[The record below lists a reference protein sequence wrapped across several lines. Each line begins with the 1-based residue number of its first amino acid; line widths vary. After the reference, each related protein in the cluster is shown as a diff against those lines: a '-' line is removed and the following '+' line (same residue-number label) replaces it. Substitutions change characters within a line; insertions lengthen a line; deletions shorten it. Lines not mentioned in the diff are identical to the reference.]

1 MLFAGPVAGILG
13 RRVGSKWPL
22 AIGMGLVSLSAATL
36 ALLHDEPRQIVV
48 AMAGLSLGVG
58 FSFAAMA
65 ALITEAVD
73 PTETGIATGINT
85 VMRTVGAVIG
95 AQVGAV
101 ILTTATIEGTGVPA
115 ESAYVDAFTLAAIAA
130 AVATVIAVLVTPV
143 RRRRRAELAVEPG

>member
-1 MLFAGPVAGILG
+1 MAAGD
-13 RRVGSKWPL
+13 RH
-22 AIGMGLVSLSAATL
+22 GLISLSAATL
-36 ALLHDEPRQIVV
+36 ALLHVEPWQIVA

-101 ILTTATIEGTGVPA
+101 ILTTSTIDGTGVPT
-115 ESAYVDAFTLAAIAA
+115 ESAYVNAFTLAAVAA
-130 AVATVIAVLVTPV
+130 GVATVIAVLVTPV
-143 RRRRRAELAVEPG
+143 RRRRRAELAVKTG